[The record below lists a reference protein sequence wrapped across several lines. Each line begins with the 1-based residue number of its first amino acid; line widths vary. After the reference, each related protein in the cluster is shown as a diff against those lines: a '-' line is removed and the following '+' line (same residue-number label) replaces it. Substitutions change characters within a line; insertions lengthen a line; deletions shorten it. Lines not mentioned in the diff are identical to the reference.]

1 MSENMPCVTVT
12 VMILS
17 LYTKDDDSRAPHVSH
32 LLVTTYPLLN
42 KTTTFS
48 SFYLTNV
55 SQTVTTLLP
64 SGFLTPSRYT
74 EEEEE
79 VLSAILNFVWEHLVI
94 IYKF

>member
-48 SFYLTNV
+48 SFYFNV